1 MKTASLPDNESEI
14 FQRCVEAIQNGQ
26 ITIESCVA
34 KYPQV
39 SDLETTL
46 QVVISLQH
54 VAPLG
59 LPQDSKQ
66 KLQQALLT
74 KLPTYYPRAAKSP
87 NLPARRSFFPA
98 TLVATLIVLLFG
110 YLFWSQSHFSV
121 MGLATEAATL
131 SPTHESVV
139 NVTATDVPSLETLR
153 VMTQNCLTNKRFY
166 NSFQSKL
173 AKEQLNAFIN
183 EVKAQAGKK
192 FEKTCALQLID
203 TATYLLTH

>member
-26 ITIESCVA
+26 ITIEACVA

-121 MGLATEAATL
+121 TPALSTEAATL
-131 SPTHESVV
+131 SPESIV
-139 NVTATDVPSLETLR
+139 NVTATDVPTLETLR